1 MANKLIRLRPVSAST
16 NTPDAGEGRTQ
27 KQKININ
34 GLSDAAGVAVDIS
47 DNIYV
52 ADADRHVIFK
62 VRNGS
67 NTSFVIAGKLDTPG
81 YADGR
86 GDNAR
91 FNTPKAITVD
101 RRGTIWVIDSGNNL
115 VRRVDE
121 NGNVS
126 TVASI
131 PAEVVGDI
139 PGHIAVGA
147 SEEIFITDNT
157 P

>member
-16 NTPDAGEGRTQ
+16 YTPDAGDGMTQ

-34 GLSDAAGVAVDIS
+34 GLSDASGVAIDIS
-47 DNIYV
+47 NNIYV

-62 VRNGS
+62 VQNGS
-67 NTSFVIAGKLDTPG
+67 NSSFVFAGKLDTPG
-81 YADGR
+81 NVDGQ
-86 GDNAR
+86 GNNAR
-91 FNTPKAITVD
+91 LNAPKAITAD
-101 RRGTIWVIDSGNNL
+101 RRGTLWVIDSGNNL

-131 PAEVVGDI
+131 PPEMLGDV